1 MGKKDERT
9 CPICGSKN
17 IVITFD
23 AGGLAFCIDCDWHV
37 GSHYSPEL
45 KKAIISMFRKCFD
58 IERQDHKVSY
68 ARRNQEITPY
78 EHPTTIM
85 SARHELGYVQNL
97 NDEE

>member
-1 MGKKDERT
+1 MSKKDERT

-45 KKAIISMFRKCFD
+45 KKAIISM
-58 IERQDHKVSY
+58 
-68 ARRNQEITPY
+68 Y
-78 EHPTTIM
+78 EK
-85 SARHELGYVQNL
+85 YF
-97 NDEE
+97 DEE